1 MNKLYSLLGVLGLVL
16 LTRVPVGAVIE
27 GGKDSTTGVI
37 DSSVK
42 GVATVSTAVL
52 EDVSDITATAA
63 KVPSGVIETVVKN
76 DNQTDELQD
85 KDTSEKRIKGFPSTP
100 KRKNILRVI

>member
-1 MNKLYSLLGVLGLVL
+1 M
-16 LTRVPVGAVIE
+16 VPVGAVIE

-63 KVPSGVIETVVKN
+63 KVPSGVIETGQVK
-76 DNQTDELQD
+76 
-85 KDTSEKRIKGFPSTP
+85 KSIIKPRIT
-100 KRKNILRVI
+100 R

>member
-1 MNKLYSLLGVLGLVL
+1 MS
-16 LTRVPVGAVIE
+16 TVGAVIE

-52 EDVSDITATAA
+52 IDVIRHYGN
-63 KVPSGVIETVVKN
+63 SGE
-76 DNQTDELQD
+76 
-85 KDTSEKRIKGFPSTP
+85 SP
-100 KRKNILRVI
+100 